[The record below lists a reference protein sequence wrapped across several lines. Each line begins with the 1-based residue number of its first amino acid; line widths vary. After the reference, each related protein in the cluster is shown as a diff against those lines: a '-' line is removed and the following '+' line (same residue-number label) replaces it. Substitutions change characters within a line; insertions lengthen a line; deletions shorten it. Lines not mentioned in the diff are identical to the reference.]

1 MSEGDKIDV
10 SSLLSG
16 ATATTINNY
25 LSVSISGNQVT
36 LLVDRD
42 GSGGISTPTALLT
55 LTNEDH
61 ATNPITS
68 LVDLL
73 ITTQLSINR

>member
-1 MSEGDKIDV
+1 M
-10 SSLLSG
+10 
-16 ATATTINNY
+16 
-25 LSVSISGNQVT
+25 SISGNQVT
-36 LLVDRD
+36 LLVDLD

-73 ITTQLSINR
+73 NNNSIIY